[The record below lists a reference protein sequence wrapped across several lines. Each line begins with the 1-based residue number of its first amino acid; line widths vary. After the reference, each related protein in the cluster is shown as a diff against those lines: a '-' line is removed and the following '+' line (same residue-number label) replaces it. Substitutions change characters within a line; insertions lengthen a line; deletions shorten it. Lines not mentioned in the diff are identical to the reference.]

1 MSDTPLQ
8 NAVAEAEAELKA
20 AEAGLATATA
30 NATRLAGE
38 LHVSKLVLRAW
49 DAARRARQA
58 LDKYEAPR
66 VLPVALIPLPLTF
79 LGFIFIVE
87 ASGLGRLG
95 ATGAVLVFAAT
106 TAIATFLCVFPNDE
120 VVQRQHQIE
129 SLKVQQ
135 ISASLNSSQQQATIL
150 RGAVAVALERLAAA
164 RNSLIAAQLAQEQS
178 RERERQ
184 SEQVARQ
191 SLEQRF
197 QRLYSRP
204 WRALRASEFESYL
217 AEVLTSHGYDV
228 QETGQSGDQGVDL
241 IAAKQGW
248 RIAIQAKGYSG
259 SVGNAAVQ
267 EAYAGMAHYGCHCC
281 AVVTNS
287 YYTSGAVSLAQST
300 RCLLIHEDNFKDFVF
315 GRIVLMPEQDGSA

>member
-1 MSDTPLQ
+1 MQ
-8 NAVAEAEAELKA
+8 AAVAEAEAELKA

-30 NATRLAGE
+30 KTTRLAGE
-38 LHVSKLVLRAW
+38 LNVSKLVLRAW
-49 DAARRARQA
+49 DAARQARQV
-58 LDKYEAPR
+58 LDEYEAPR

-79 LGFIFIVE
+79 LGFVFVVE

-95 ATGAVLVFAAT
+95 ATGAVIVFVTT

-120 VVQRQHQIE
+120 VLQRQHHIE
-129 SLKVQQ
+129 SSKVQQ
-135 ISASLNSSQQQATIL
+135 ISASLNSSQQQVTIL
-150 RGAVAVALERLAAA
+150 RRAVAAATERLASA
-164 RNSLIAAQLAQEQS
+164 RNSLIAAQLAQEQARD
-178 RERERQ
+178 REQQREQ
-184 SEQVARQ
+184 AVRQ

-204 WRALRASEFESYL
+204 WKAMRAGEFESYL
-217 AEVLTSHGYDV
+217 AEVLASHGYDV

-241 IAAKQGW
+241 IAAKPGW

-267 EAYAGMAHYGCHCC
+267 EAYAGMAHYGCDCC
-281 AVVTNS
+281 VVVTNS
-287 YYTSGAVSLAQST
+287 YYTSSAVSLAQST

-315 GRIVLMPEQDGSA
+315 GRIVFTPEQDGSA